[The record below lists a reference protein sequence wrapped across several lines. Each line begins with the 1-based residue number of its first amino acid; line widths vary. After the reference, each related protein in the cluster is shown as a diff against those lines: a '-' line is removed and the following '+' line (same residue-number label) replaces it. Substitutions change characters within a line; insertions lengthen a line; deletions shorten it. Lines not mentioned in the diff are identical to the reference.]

1 MLSDILLNRIASD
14 LHSFPKLKGTQVAFL
29 DKVGISHL
37 INKGDVCLQ
46 NYHDF
51 YIVIEDISAKIL
63 PTSPTPVVTPIERN
77 DSKLMPEF
85 IGALIGCSQFG
96 LSIAG
101 ASAVTVFTGGF
112 GVVMGLAASASIV
125 TSALQCWNGIRRV
138 IEIQSS
144 PNSNSLHNWDNNP
157 HYKGFWERVDM
168 MNVAA
173 GVTQLGSPILLIL
186 KNKAMLKWE
195 SGQIPTKEAVVAAM
209 NRIKDDKELK
219 DALLKHRIVSNATI
233 DGSRKV
239 YQKKAAIRII
249 SEIQEQLNKKLK
261 NIVGSEDF
269 RVGLAGLG
277 FNSMPSNWVGSAS
290 GTLSNWRESLFTS
303 SNQVKLDTLAIP
315 LAKQPTYVSTFI
327 IHIIEK

>member
-1 MLSDILLNRIASD
+1 MFSELALNQIASVV
-14 LHSFPKLKGTQVAFL
+14 HSFPEMNGVMILFMNKGG
-29 DKVGISHL
+29 DSRI

-46 NYHDF
+46 SYHDF

-63 PTSPTPVVTPIERN
+63 PNSPTPVTPIERN

-125 TSALQCWNGIRRV
+125 TSGLQCWNGIRRV
-138 IEIQSS
+138 IEIQSN
-144 PNSNSLHNWDNNP
+144 PNSDSLKSWDNAPN
-157 HYKGFWERVDM
+157 YKNFWERVDL
-168 MNVAA
+168 MNVVA
-173 GVTQLGSPILLIL
+173 GVIQLGVPILSIL

-195 SGQIPTKEAVVAAM
+195 SGQIPSKEAVAAAI

-219 DALLKHRIVSNATI
+219 DALLKHRIVSNATL

-249 SEIQEQLNKKLK
+249 SEIQEQLYKKLK
-261 NIVGSEDF
+261 NIARSEDF
-269 RVGLAGLG
+269 IVGLAGLG
-277 FNSMPSNWVGSAS
+277 FNGMPKNWVGSAS
-290 GTLSNWRESLFTS
+290 GTVSDFREWLFTS
-303 SNQVKLDTLAIP
+303 SNQVKSDTLAIP
-315 LAKQPTYVSTFI
+315 LAKQPKYVPTFI